1 MSEILAVLPESFWA
15 VQVLN
20 GRNLTE
26 TGKASETFAAA
37 DTGGT
42 GDIVNG
48 KGLFK
53 VRLDIA
59 HHFSHAVFA
68 YEFIIVSR
76 NQEGPMQ

>member
-1 MSEILAVLPESFWA
+1 M
-15 VQVLN
+15 
-20 GRNLTE
+20 
-26 TGKASETFAAA
+26 ETFAAA

-48 KGLFK
+48 KGCSAAI
-53 VRLDIA
+53 DIA